1 MCEKSDTVSYLANL
15 IESEI
20 RDNLRAKITA
30 YCSGII
36 NIDLLY
42 KGKVIS
48 SNTCKIITD
57 DK

>member
-1 MCEKSDTVSYLANL
+1 MCKWIDAVLYPTDL

-20 RDNLRAKITA
+20 RDNLRAKITD
-30 YCSGII
+30 CCGSKIK
-36 NIDLLY
+36 IDLLY

-48 SNTCKIITD
+48 DNTCEIII